1 MFHIRFCK
9 TFLTPFWIQSSTCFL
24 KLTFTRQ
31 SYGFSSYFRSTMRLT
46 LLECST
52 PRAALIYFGLR
63 QFIAALDSHH
73 VPVLLLKS
81 WIPKRLA
88 LLECGES
95 LGALIYFG
103 LRQFIAALEYSGL
116 RHVSCRFRSAAILSQ
131 LRYILES
138 VTSQYRF
145 VRHWS
150 PLTTSFHQSFLTA
163 FSPHLN
169 IPFRLFDRLMPRSPF
184 FPVLRK
190 PKNSPVFSE

>member
-46 LLECST
+46 LLECGT
-52 PRAALIYFGLR
+52 PRA
-63 QFIAALDSHH
+63 
-73 VPVLLLKS
+73 
-81 WIPKRLA
+81 
-88 LLECGES
+88 
-95 LGALIYFG
+95 ALIYFG

-116 RHVSCRFRSAAILSQ
+116 RHVSCRFRSAASLSQ